1 MVIQRIDLATRVK
14 RERIR
19 LAISLAME
27 SRWQEAVATNRLILE
42 ADRNDIDALNRLG
55 KALSEIGHYTEARE
69 AFAKALAISRNN
81 PIAKK
86 NLDRIA
92 SLRDEKAARTQHTR
106 VAPQFFI
113 EETGKTGISKLVEL
127 AGKNVLARISAG
139 EPVELKSDAHRLTV
153 RTAVGEYLGTVEPKM
168 GLRLLG
174 LMRGGNRYAGAVASI
189 EGDEVKVFIRETSQ
203 HLSQRGKLSF
213 PPKGLDDFR
222 PYVWEGAYRVGQDDG
237 DDVKSRDG
245 FEWGEGEEDETAR
258 PIRRRA
264 VAVGADDE
272 EEY

>member
-1 MVIQRIDLATRVK
+1 MVIQKTDLATRLK
-14 RERIR
+14 RDRIR
-19 LAISLAME
+19 QAISLAME
-27 SRWQEAVATNRLILE
+27 SRWEEAVATNRLILE
-42 ADRNDIDALNRLG
+42 ADPNDLDALNRLG
-55 KALSEIGHYTEARE
+55 KALSEIGHYAEARE
-69 AFAKALAISRNN
+69 AFTKVLAISRNN

-92 SLRDEKAARTQHTR
+92 SLRDHKAAKAQHTR

-113 EETGKTGISKLVEL
+113 EETGKTGISALGDL
-127 AGKNVLARISAG
+127 AGKDALARISAG

-153 RTAVGEYLGTVEPKM
+153 RTSDGQYLGTVEPKM
-168 GLRLLG
+168 GLRLLS

-203 HLSQRGKLSF
+203 HPSQRGKLSF

-222 PYVWEGAYRVGQDDG
+222 AYVWEGAYRFGQDDE
-237 DDVKSRDG
+237 DEVKSRDG
-245 FEWGEGEEDETAR
+245 FEWDDEENEVVR

-264 VAVGADDE
+264 VAVGAEDE
-272 EEY
+272 DEY